1 MKKKIIVTITV
12 IMVMMISLMNTSV
25 VEAKT
30 KAPKMSK
37 KSITIEVG
45 ASKTVKLNN
54 AKAKKV
60 KWSTSNK
67 KIAKVSKGKITAQKT
82 GKCKITATYKNKKY
96 ICKVTVKTTSNTT
109 NTTNSTTTTE
119 KKKKDKTKT
128 SLVNPNTTKTPT
140 TTNTTNNTTVT
151 PSPTTDTT
159 NTTVTP
165 SPTTN
170 TTETPVETHTH
181 SVDYSK
187 TVWEYPEDK
196 CHQPT
201 IAHRYCS
208 CGEWM
213 YDDDMGI
220 RGHKK
225 YDYKEVVVEPTCTTD
240 GYTECYC
247 SDCGEFIYTCME
259 TPAKGH
265 TRKTTIDTE
274 STCTTHGHH
283 TEICSVCG
291 ETLRDYDKDLDPDKH
306 NGQAKEYIYENGKN
320 LSIFI
325 VCTGCNKICRKYG
338 YGSDPDI
345 PNPYWNL
352 EYVDSNF
359 YNDPHVTLDK

>member
-67 KIAKVSKGKITAQKT
+67 KIATVSNGKITAQKT

-96 ICKVTVKTTSNTT
+96 ICKVIVETTSNT
-109 NTTNSTTTTE
+109 NNNTTTTE

-140 TTNTTNNTTVT
+140 TTTTNTTNTTNN
-151 PSPTTDTT
+151 

-208 CGEWM
+208 CGKWM

-225 YDYKEVVVEPTCTTD
+225 YDYKEVVIEPTCTTD

-247 SDCGEFIYTCME
+247 SDCGEFIYICDQR
-259 TPAKGH
+259 PAKGH
-265 TRKTTIDTE
+265 TRKTTMNTE

-306 NGQAKEYIYENGKN
+306 NGIKEYTYNTDSQLGIIHWCSDCGKITLVKNFGRDKIPYHTNDIVEN
-320 LSIFI
+320 L
-325 VCTGCNKICRKYG
+325 
-338 YGSDPDI
+338 
-345 PNPYWNL
+345 L
-352 EYVDSNF
+352 
-359 YNDPHVTLDK
+359 NDPNVTLSNCN